1 MMEELINVFANNN
14 ILILGIVLFVFGLIL
29 LGYLLT
35 LILSSKKQLK
45 EEVVEIEEPNNKKT
59 IEEIFNEPKV
69 EMTEVKEEIVEVKE
83 ENVVELNEKI
93 EPSNVIEPNEKIEID
108 EIVENKEQ
116 INQVDNQKEQKITND
131 LEEVLLKM
139 QKTLDEKEEIDNIER
154 FEREQEENAIISYQ
168 ELLRRAKKDF
178 PQMEINVPIEPT
190 VNKVEDTSSVINTVN
205 EIVENNKN
213 VNVVE
218 TEVQP
223 VNEVELQ
230 TNQVIEEKTKPIET
244 KIPFDNPN
252 YEFKSNIFISP
263 IGVTNYD
270 NPNYYKEVKIS
281 RDYLR
286 EMADSRFNTVDIEA
300 IDIDYETKQNE
311 KFLEDLK
318 SFRSNL

>member
-14 ILILGIVLFVFGLIL
+14 ILILGIVLFIFGLIL

-35 LILSSKKQLK
+35 LILSSKKQVK

-59 IEEIFNEPKV
+59 IAEIFNEPKV
-69 EMTEVKEEIVEVKE
+69 EVNEKEEIENEIEITEIKENNVEIA
-83 ENVVELNEKI
+83 EKI
-93 EPSNVIEPNEKIEID
+93 EETLEKNET
-108 EIVENKEQ
+108 
-116 INQVDNQKEQKITND
+116 INQIDSQNIEQEQKVTND

-178 PQMEINVPIEPT
+178 PQMEIDVPTE
-190 VNKVEDTSSVINTVN
+190 VKVEDTANSAISTVN

-223 VNEVELQ
+223 VGEVDLQ
-230 TNQVIEEKTKPIET
+230 ASQMIVEKSRPTET

-252 YEFKSNIFISP
+252 YEFKNNIFISP

-286 EMADSRFNTVDIEA
+286 EMADSRFNTIDIET